1 MKTVLTALL
10 ALVVLVVSIGVAGYV
25 WLIPA
30 DTPVRIAAEETVRA
44 VEGGEIIGYQNDL
57 GVFVWEGIPY
67 AAAPVG
73 ELRWKAPR
81 PVAPWEGRLQT
92 LSPGNEC
99 PTQSRSTSAE
109 NNAVDGHEDCLFLN
123 VFAPANAENLPVM
136 YWIHGGANTQGSG
149 SLSLYEG
156 SQLASRHQIVLVS
169 INYRLATF
177 GWLSHPALRSA
188 DASPEDNSGNYGTM
202 DQIHGLKW
210 VRDNIAYFGGNPGK
224 VTIFG
229 ESAGGWNVLA
239 MMASPLAKGL
249 FHGAIVQSGG
259 LDIEPVS
266 VAENYVDDEQAGSR
280 VSSRE
285 VINKLF
291 IADGSA
297 DNEAAARAK
306 QEAMGT
312 TELADYLRAKT
323 TAEIFAAYRSEEGGS
338 VITLPDLI
346 GDGHVL
352 PAGVRSEQL
361 FSDPANYNA
370 VPVMLGTN
378 LDEMKLFF
386 SFNPDMVSRTMGI
399 PTGIKDLQRYEKFNR
414 YSTDRWKITG
424 VDRLATV
431 MRAGQGDSV
440 FAYRFDAKD
449 LRDFGVVDLRD
460 LLGAAHALEI
470 PYVFGNFPKPF
481 SVMYPADTH
490 AARDALSASMMSY
503 WAEFAYSGRPGR
515 GRDGTE
521 KEWTGWVNE
530 GADSQRLMILD
541 SALGDGI
548 RMSPE
553 RISISDLKQRLFSDT
568 SFADQE
574 EYCQAYKT
582 LFLKADFDPEEY
594 ANLGAEGCSS

>member
-1 MKTVLTALL
+1 MRTFLASLL
-10 ALVVLVVSIGVAGYV
+10 ALVVLVVSVGVAGYA
-25 WLIPA
+25 WLAPEGPP
-30 DTPVRIAAEETVRA
+30 TRIASQQTVKT
-44 VEGGEIIGYQNDL
+44 VEGGEIIGYHNDL
-57 GVFVWEGIPY
+57 GVSVWQGVPF

-81 PVAPWEGRLQT
+81 PVVPWEGQLQA

-99 PTQSRSTSAE
+99 ATQSRATSSE
-109 NNAVDGHEDCLFLN
+109 NNTVDGNEDCLFLN

-136 YWIHGGANTQGSG
+136 YWIHGGANTRGSG
-149 SLSLYEG
+149 SIVLYEG
-156 SQLASRHQIVLVS
+156 SRLASRHQVVLVS
-169 INYRLATF
+169 INYRLSTF

-188 DASPEDNSGNYGTM
+188 DAMPEDNSGNYGTL

-210 VRDNIAYFGGNPGK
+210 VRDNIASFGGNPDK

-239 MMASPLAKGL
+239 LMASPLAKDL

-259 LDIEPVS
+259 LDIEPLS
-266 VAENYVDDEQAGSR
+266 VAENYLDDEVAGNR
-280 VSSRE
+280 LSSRE
-285 VINKLF
+285 IINQLF
-291 IADGSA
+291 IIDGSA
-297 DNEAAARAK
+297 EDAAAARAK
-306 QEAMGT
+306 QEAMSAT
-312 TELADYLRAKT
+312 ALADYLRAKS
-323 TAEIFAAYRSEEGGS
+323 TADIFAAYRSEDGGL
-338 VITLPDLI
+338 VVTLPDLI

-361 FSDPANYNA
+361 FSEPANYNA

-378 LDEMKLFF
+378 LDEMKLFL
-386 SFNPDMVSRTMGI
+386 SFNPDMVNSLMGI
-399 PTGIKDLQRYEKFNR
+399 PTGIKDLQRYDKFNR
-414 YSTDRWKITG
+414 YSTDRWKIIG

-449 LRDFGVVDLRD
+449 LRDFGLIDLRE

-481 SVMYPADTH
+481 SVMYPSDTH

-503 WAEFAYSGRPGR
+503 WAEFAYTGKPGR
-515 GRDGTE
+515 GRDGKE
-521 KEWTGWVNE
+521 HEWTGWVNE
-530 GADSQRLMILD
+530 GDDSQRLMILD

-553 RISISDLKQRLFSDT
+553 RISIDDLKQRLFSDT
-568 SFADQE
+568 SFADQA
-574 EYCQAYKT
+574 EYCLAYKT
-582 LFLKADFDPEEY
+582 LFLGADFDPAEY
-594 ANLGAEGCSS
+594 ESLGADGCSS

>member
-1 MKTVLTALL
+1 MKTVLAALL
-10 ALVVLVVSIGVAGYV
+10 ALVVLVASVGVAGYA
-25 WLIPA
+25 WLAPEELP
-30 DTPVRIAAEETVRA
+30 THIAAQETVKA
-44 VEGGEIIGYQNDL
+44 VEGGNIIGYRNDL
-57 GVFVWEGIPY
+57 GVSVWQGVPY
-67 AAAPVG
+67 ASAPIG

-81 PVAPWEGRLQT
+81 PVVPWEGQLQA

-99 PTQSRSTSAE
+99 ATQPRSTSSE
-109 NNAVDGHEDCLFLN
+109 NNSVDGNEDCLFLN
-123 VFAPANAENLPVM
+123 VFAPANADNLPVM
-136 YWIHGGANTQGSG
+136 YWIHGGANTRGSG
-149 SLSLYEG
+149 SLGLYEG
-156 SQLASRHQIVLVS
+156 SLLASRHQVVLVS
-169 INYRLATF
+169 INYRLGNF
-177 GWLSHPALRSA
+177 GWLSHPALRSE
-188 DASPEDNSGNYGTM
+188 DASPEDNSGNYGTL

-210 VRDNIAYFGGNPGK
+210 VRDNIASFGGNPGK

-239 MMASPLAKGL
+239 LMASPLAKGL

-259 LDIEPVS
+259 LDIEPLW

-280 VSSRE
+280 LSSRE
-285 VINKLF
+285 IINQLF
-291 IADGSA
+291 ILDGSA
-297 DNEAAARAK
+297 GDATVARAR
-306 QEAMGT
+306 QEEMSA
-312 TELADYLRAKT
+312 TELAQYLRAKST
-323 TAEIFAAYRSEEGGS
+323 VEILTAYRSEDGGLVS
-338 VITLPDLI
+338 TLPDLI

-361 FSDPANYNA
+361 FSEPANYNA

-378 LDEMKLFF
+378 LDEMKLFLG
-386 SFNPDMVSRTMGI
+386 FNPDMVNKLMGI
-399 PTGIKDLQRYEKFNR
+399 PTGIKDLQRYDKFNR
-414 YSTDRWKITG
+414 YSTDRWKVIG

-449 LRDFGVVDLRD
+449 LRDFGLVDLRD
-460 LLGAAHALEI
+460 LLGAAHALEL

-503 WAEFAYSGRPGR
+503 WAEFAYNGKPGR
-515 GRDGTE
+515 GRDGAE
-521 KEWTGWVNE
+521 QEWTGWVNE
-530 GADSQRLMILD
+530 GEDSERLMILD
-541 SALGDGI
+541 SVLGDGI

-553 RISISDLKQRLFSDT
+553 RISIDDLKQRLFVDT

-582 LFLKADFDPEEY
+582 LFLKDDFDPAEY
-594 ANLGAEGCSS
+594 QSLGAEGCSP